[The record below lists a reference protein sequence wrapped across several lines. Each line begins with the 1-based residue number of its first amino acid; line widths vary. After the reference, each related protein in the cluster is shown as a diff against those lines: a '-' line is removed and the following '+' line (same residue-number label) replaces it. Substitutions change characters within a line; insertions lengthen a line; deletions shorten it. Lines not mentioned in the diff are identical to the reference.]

1 MGKIVAIG
9 GGVLR
14 EGDTDG
20 IDKFILELSGKDN
33 PNVLFIPTAS
43 YDSPEYTETFT
54 EAFGELGCAVDVLNL
69 LGRNPSVSD
78 MEGKI
83 LSPDII
89 YVGGGNTLKMMR
101 RWRRLGVDSLIRQ
114 AWDSGAV
121 LCGVSA
127 GAICWFDWG
136 HSDSMAF
143 YDEDDWNYVRVAGMG
158 LIKGLACPHYDSDTK
173 GVPRRADFHGM
184 MLKHS
189 DPGIAIDNRCAL
201 AVLDDTYRVISATET
216 AGAYRLTKD
225 RGSVIEEP
233 IAQSENWEPIENLY

>member
-14 EGDTDG
+14 DGETDS

-43 YDSPEYTETFT
+43 YDSPEYTEIFK
-54 EAFGELGCAVDVLNL
+54 EVFGELGCSVDVLFL
-69 LGRNPSVSD
+69 LGRNPSDDELRS
-78 MEGKI
+78 KI
-83 LSPDII
+83 LSTEII

-101 RWRRLGVDSLIRQ
+101 RWRRLGVDNLIRQ
-114 AWDSGAV
+114 AWEQGAV
-121 LCGVSA
+121 LSGVSA

-136 HSDSMAF
+136 HSDSMAS
-143 YDEDDWNYVRVAGMG
+143 YNENDWKYIRVAGMG
-158 LIKGLACPHYDSDTK
+158 LIKGLACPHYDSDTQ
-173 GVPRRADFHGM
+173 GVPRRADFHNM

-201 AVLDDTYRVISATET
+201 AVLDDGYKVISATDT
-216 AGAYRLTKD
+216 AGAYRLTK
-225 RGSVIEEP
+225 RGGSVIEET
-233 IAQSENWEPIENLY
+233 IDQSDSWQPIEDLY

>member
-14 EGDTDG
+14 EGETDT
-20 IDKFILELSGKDN
+20 IDKFLLELSGKDN
-33 PNVLFIPTAS
+33 PSVLFIPTAN
-43 YDSPEYTETFT
+43 YDSPEYTESFT
-54 EAFGELGCAVDVLNL
+54 EAFGALGCSIEVLNL
-69 LGRNPSVSD
+69 LGRNPSADELTS
-78 MEGKI
+78 KI

-101 RWRRLGVDSLIRQ
+101 RWRRLGVDTLIRE
-114 AWDSGAV
+114 AWESDVV
-121 LCGVSA
+121 LSGVSA

-158 LIKGLACPHYDSDTK
+158 LIKGLACPHYDSDIK
-173 GVPRRADFHGM
+173 GVARRADFHKM

-189 DPGIAIDNRCAL
+189 NSGIAIDNRCAL
-201 AVLDDTYRVISATET
+201 VVVGEKYRVISATDT
-216 AGAYRLTKD
+216 AGAYKLTK
-225 RGSVIEEP
+225 RGGSVVEEP
-233 IAQSENWEPIENLY
+233 IASSEDWEPVENLY

>member
-14 EGDTDG
+14 EGETDS
-20 IDKFILELSGKDN
+20 IDNFILELSGKES
-33 PNVLFIPTAS
+33 PSALFVPTAS
-43 YDSPEYTETFT
+43 YDSPEYSETFT
-54 EAFGELGCAVDVLNL
+54 EVYQGLGCSVETLNL
-69 LGRNPSVSD
+69 LGRSPSDDELRS
-78 MEGKI
+78 KI

-114 AWDSGAV
+114 AWESGAV

-136 HSDSMAF
+136 HSDSMSF
-143 YDEDDWNYVRVAGMG
+143 YDEDNWQYVRVAGMG

-173 GVPRRADFHGM
+173 GVPRRADFHSM

-189 DPGIAIDNRCAL
+189 DPGIAIDNGCAL
-201 AVLDDTYRVISATET
+201 VVLDEGYRVISSTET
-216 AGAYRLTKD
+216 AGAYTLTKE

-233 IAQSENWEPIENLY
+233 INQSQTWEPIEKLY

>member
-14 EGDTDG
+14 EGETDS
-20 IDKFILELSGKDN
+20 IDKFLLELSGKDH
-33 PNVLFIPTAS
+33 PSVLFIPTAS
-43 YDSPEYTETFT
+43 YDSPEYTESFT
-54 EAFGELGCAVDVLNL
+54 EAFGTLGCSVEVLNL
-69 LGRNPSVSD
+69 LGRNPTDDELTS
-78 MEGKI
+78 KI

-101 RWRRLGVDSLIRQ
+101 RWRRLGVDTLIKQ
-114 AWDSGAV
+114 AWENGAV
-121 LCGVSA
+121 LSGVSA

-173 GVPRRADFHGM
+173 GVARRADFHKM

-201 AVLDDTYRVISATET
+201 VVVDDEYRVISATET
-216 AGAYRLTKD
+216 AGAYKLTK
-225 RGSVIEEP
+225 RGGSVVEEP
-233 IAQSENWEPIENLY
+233 ISSSDNWEPVANLY